1 MQQPAA
7 GGLYP
12 VAMTSRVLLLVLSCL
27 LASTGVARAAAD
39 WPSLL
44 PVPSVASHLDGSIR
58 DVLVLA
64 VNDGAAAAEAL
75 KGALQAS
82 GAVRTVTLS
91 RVTEPPGRTDDRAL
105 LPGARGFAVD
115 TIVVVRRV
123 LSDGGEVGIF
133 AWYDKGGE
141 TIGGFTVQE
150 GQPLQVHKAKRGAAA
165 QGVSEDA
172 ASAVSGVFRDRRDAR
187 AQQGDAP
194 SGGVGMPIPPLPRQ
208 AVREYQARRLGV
220 YGYTPASD
228 TGYGLL
234 WSGQPYVGWPGNA
247 ISSYDLLDRVDPER
261 AKEARRGR
269 AIRAGMATAGSLVGV
284 AGLSTLIASAF
295 VKVDCA
301 SSDPACDRLLESHR
315 TPYYAAGGA
324 LMAGGVLVG
333 LLALAVKLP
342 LPSADEAA
350 KLADAYNER
359 LRKKLGVT
367 VEEVAAAPAPG
378 GVVITVG
385 GAYY

>member
-1 MQQPAA
+1 
-7 GGLYP
+7 
-12 VAMTSRVLLLVLSCL
+12 MTLRVFPLWVISFLV
-27 LASTGVARAAAD
+27 ASTGVARAAAD

-105 LPGARGFAVD
+105 FAGARGFAVD

-150 GQPLQVHKAKRGAAA
+150 GQPLATHKAKRGAAA

-194 SGGVGMPIPPLPRQ
+194 PSGGPGVPIPPLPRQ

-234 WSGQPYVGWPGNA
+234 WAGQPYEGWPGNS
-247 ISSYDLLDRVDPER
+247 ISMFDLLDRVDGER

-295 VKVDCA
+295 VKD
-301 SSDPACDRLLESHR
+301 DR
-315 TPYYAAGGA
+315 TPYYAGGGA
-324 LMAGGVLVG
+324 LIGGGVLVG

-342 LPSADEAA
+342 LPSANEAA
-350 KLADAYNER
+350 KLAEGYNER
-359 LRKKLGVT
+359 LRKKLGLT

-385 GAYY
+385 GGYY